1 MKKTK
6 KQLNCV
12 CDQIRLGT
20 MIKIIGP
27 LFPYWQAKIISFSYA
42 LLFKRKTSNFLNLE
56 FVSSKNRTSNLKKI
70 LILVHS
76 KPSRSN
82 QVLFPDRN
90 GEFQLYTIFSYQY
103 NPSKAVALVSSSV
116 KVPRLCLIAD
126 QTWKN
131 PPSHQKN
138 KHIVDESEMPFC
150 FFLFLF

>member
-1 MKKTK
+1 M
-6 KQLNCV
+6 

-20 MIKIIGP
+20 IIKIIGP

-90 GEFQLYTIFSYQY
+90 GEFSLYYTILLLVPKQSCGTSIISESSQVMS
-103 NPSKAVALVSSSV
+103 NSRSNLEESSLPSK
-116 KVPRLCLIAD
+116 
-126 QTWKN
+126 
-131 PPSHQKN
+131 
-138 KHIVDESEMPFC
+138 E
-150 FFLFLF
+150 

>member
-1 MKKTK
+1 M
-6 KQLNCV
+6 

-20 MIKIIGP
+20 IIKIIGP

-90 GEFQLYTIFSYQY
+90 GEFSLYYTILLLVPKQSCGTSIIISESSQVMS
-103 NPSKAVALVSSSV
+103 NSRSNLEESSLPSK
-116 KVPRLCLIAD
+116 
-126 QTWKN
+126 
-131 PPSHQKN
+131 
-138 KHIVDESEMPFC
+138 E
-150 FFLFLF
+150 